1 MRLACSQISN
11 IKLQKMECV
20 LSEAFLVIDVQ
31 NDFCPGGALAVLD
44 GDMIVQPI
52 NEAMD
57 HFDFVVLTQ
66 DWHPQEHKSFAS
78 SYENKRPFDTVE
90 MFYGDQIL
98 WPDHCIQGSLGAN
111 FHPDLKDEKADV
123 IIRKGSNPAVDSYS
137 AFFENDKVTPTGLHG
152 YLKDCK
158 VTNLTLVGLAT
169 DFCVAF
175 SALDAARLGY
185 QVTVSLDMV
194 RAIDADGS
202 LRSAMDKMSKV
213 GVNLVNG

>member
-1 MRLACSQISN
+1 
-11 IKLQKMECV
+11 MERV

-31 NDFCPGGALAVLD
+31 NDFCPGGALAVLE
-44 GDMIVQPI
+44 GDEIVQPI

-57 HFDFVVLTQ
+57 NFDLLVLTQ

-78 SYENKRPFDTVE
+78 SHENKRPFDTVV
-90 MFYGDQIL
+90 MFYGDQVL
-98 WPDHCIQGSLGAN
+98 WPGHCIQGSLGAN
-111 FHPDLKDEKADV
+111 FHPDLKNEKADV
-123 IIRKGSNPAVDSYS
+123 ITRKGSNPSVDSYS

-152 YLKDCK
+152 YLKDCEF
-158 VTNLTLVGLAT
+158 TDLTLVGLAT

-185 QVTVSLDMV
+185 QVTVRLDMV

-202 LRSAMDKMSKV
+202 LRSAMDKMSKA
-213 GVNLVNG
+213 GVSLVNG

>member
-1 MRLACSQISN
+1 
-11 IKLQKMECV
+11 MERV

-31 NDFCPGGALAVLD
+31 NDFCPGGALAVLE

-57 HFDFVVLTQ
+57 HFDLVVLTQ
-66 DWHPQEHKSFAS
+66 DWHPREHKSFAS

-90 MFYGDQIL
+90 MFYGDQVL

-137 AFFENDKVTPTGLHG
+137 AFFENDKVTPTGLPG
-152 YLKDCK
+152 YLKDCE
-158 VTNLTLVGLAT
+158 VTDLTLVGLAT

-202 LRSAMDKMSKV
+202 LRSAMDKMSKA
-213 GVNLVNG
+213 GVILVNG

>member
-1 MRLACSQISN
+1 
-11 IKLQKMECV
+11 MECV

-31 NDFCPGGALAVLD
+31 NDFCPGGAHAVLD
-44 GDMIVQPI
+44 GEMVVQPI

-57 HFDFVVLTQ
+57 HFDLVLLTQ

-78 SYENKRPFDTVE
+78 SYENKRPFDTVG
-90 MFYGDQIL
+90 MFYGDL
-98 WPDHCIQGSLGAN
+98 VLRPDHSIQGSLGAN

-137 AFFENDKVTPTGLHG
+137 AFFEYDKVTPTGLHG
-152 YLKDCK
+152 YLKDCE
-158 VTNLTLVGLAT
+158 VTDLTLVGLAK

-175 SALDAARLGY
+175 SALDAAILGY
-185 QVTVSLDMV
+185 QVTVSLGMV

-202 LRSAMDKMSKV
+202 LRSAMGKMSKA
-213 GVNLVNG
+213 GVSLVNG

>member
-1 MRLACSQISN
+1 
-11 IKLQKMECV
+11 MERV

-31 NDFCPGGALAVLD
+31 NDFCTGGALAVLN
-44 GDMIVQPI
+44 GEMIVQPI
-52 NEAMD
+52 NEAMVD
-57 HFDFVVLTQ
+57 FDLVLLTQ

-78 SYENKRPFDTVE
+78 SYENKRPFNTVE
-90 MFYGDQIL
+90 MFYGDQVL
-98 WPDHCIQGSLGAN
+98 WPDYCIQGSLDAN
-111 FHPDLKDEKADV
+111 FYPDLKDEKADV

-152 YLKDCK
+152 YLKDCE
-158 VTNLTLVGLAT
+158 VTDLTLVGLAT

-202 LRSAMDKMSKV
+202 LRSAMGKMSKA